1 MTNTSQK
8 TKKITETALMTA
20 LICIL
25 GPLSIPIGPIPIS
38 LTNMAIYFAL
48 YAIGTRQG
56 IIAYT
61 VYFLLGMAGLPV
73 FSGFTGGISK
83 VAGPTGGYLVGF
95 FLMALI
101 GGFFIERYYNNVIVS
116 VIGMYTGKLG
126 SATLGVL
133 WLSFSTGITIK
144 AAILSGVVPFLLI
157 DLIKIILVAIV
168 GKDLRIRLIRG
179 GMFIGNDRLHKKT
192 PA

>member
-1 MTNTSQK
+1 
-8 TKKITETALMTA
+8 MTA